1 MDSSSNSTKALIWD
15 PGYSQ
20 FDLVDPST
28 VTITCVGTIPSTQQK
43 CDIKIDEQDIANA
56 KSVTHDLIHP
66 GAAEPRAA
74 ASQMRNLLSS
84 LAKAILCQKE
94 HQDQAAALSQKWYSN
109 YEWCEPDAR
118 YAPATSG
125 FTGQYLQQ
133 DWGHE
138 LRQDWKEFAI
148 RQPFQWEV
156 NRERSRHHP
165 SVMEES
171 LKLIEQAR
179 LDDLASA
186 ERKRKEQALE
196 AERER
201 ARQAEREQEEK
212 AREAHQAREARYEAA
227 TRRMLA
233 EKSAQAD
240 EDQQSMQQS
249 EAEQETLRA
258 ARQFQLGEGNR
269 HGTQTRAEAREQL
282 RAVQESPLERDEKAR
297 AAEEARRLEAEEEAG
312 GEMK

>member
-1 MDSSSNSTKALIWD
+1 
-15 PGYSQ
+15 
-20 FDLVDPST
+20 
-28 VTITCVGTIPSTQQK
+28 
-43 CDIKIDEQDIANA
+43 
-56 KSVTHDLIHP
+56 
-66 GAAEPRAA
+66 
-74 ASQMRNLLSS
+74 MRNLLSS
-84 LAKAILCQKE
+84 LTKATLCQKE

-109 YEWCEPDAR
+109 YEWCESDAR

-156 NRERSRHHP
+156 NRERPRHHP

-201 ARQAEREQEEK
+201 AR
-212 AREAHQAREARYEAA
+212 
-227 TRRMLA
+227 
-233 EKSAQAD
+233 
-240 EDQQSMQQS
+240 
-249 EAEQETLRA
+249 EAE
-258 ARQFQLGEGNR
+258 
-269 HGTQTRAEAREQL
+269 
-282 RAVQESPLERDEKAR
+282 
-297 AAEEARRLEAEEEAG
+297 
-312 GEMK
+312 